1 MNFSIDYDKV
11 GDIGKYYIDKGG
23 EIDNIYSDLIDLCL
37 AIDENWK
44 SEDSSVYIGKMIDFL
59 KDIID
64 DLNEVFETGKL
75 LNNLSVTYSD
85 KDNKWEKDLL
95 REEQEKNE

>member
-37 AIDENWK
+37 AID
-44 SEDSSVYIGKMIDFL
+44 
-59 KDIID
+59 
-64 DLNEVFETGKL
+64 
-75 LNNLSVTYSD
+75 
-85 KDNKWEKDLL
+85 
-95 REEQEKNE
+95 